1 MKKTLTLLTAATVM
15 LAVAAPAA
23 ARTYISSKQA
33 VAAAKAKVAGR
44 VTDVDAEFDSR
55 RPHYDVDI
63 YSKRGRKHKI
73 KVDARTG
80 KVYANRIDYDD

>member
-1 MKKTLTLLTAATVM
+1 MKKTPTLIAAAALV

-23 ARTYISSKQA
+23 ARPYISAQQA

-63 YSKRGRKHKI
+63 VSKRGRKHEI

-80 KVYANRIDYDD
+80 RVYANRIDYD